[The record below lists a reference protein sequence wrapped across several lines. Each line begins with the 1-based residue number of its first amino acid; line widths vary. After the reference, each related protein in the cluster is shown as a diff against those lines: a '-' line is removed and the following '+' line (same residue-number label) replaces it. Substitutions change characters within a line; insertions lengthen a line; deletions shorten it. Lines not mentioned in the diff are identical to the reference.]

1 MTIKLVDKDKWIDTS
16 RVSDKMIFIT
26 LLVQG
31 IIVLVLSANTHD
43 VV

>member
-31 IIVLVLSANTHD
+31 IIISVILANTHD